1 MDPSRV
7 PRLKPTTPSHY
18 TLYDIGGSK
27 GMVVGKRKP
36 PKGARAGVPRRRESP
51 EGGRAQACA
60 PPTRKGEVV
69 TCRAVSTALIRA
81 STLRVYISAAARR

>member
-1 MDPSRV
+1 MEPSRV

-36 PKGARAGVPRRRESP
+36 PKGARAGVHRRRESP
-51 EGGRAQACA
+51 EGGGAQACA

-69 TCRAVSTALIRA
+69 TCRAVILPLRA
-81 STLRVYISAAARR
+81 SPLRVYTSAAARR